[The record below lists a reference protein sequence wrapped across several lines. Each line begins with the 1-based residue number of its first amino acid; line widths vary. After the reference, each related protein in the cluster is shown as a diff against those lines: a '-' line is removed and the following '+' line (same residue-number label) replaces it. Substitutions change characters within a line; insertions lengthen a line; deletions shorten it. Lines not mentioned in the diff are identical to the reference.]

1 MEKFELA
8 DGESISTIIENCLE
22 ENPTACRKNL
32 GETKRMRHWS
42 RGHNS
47 LFEQVDILIHFNHST
62 SETQFESY

>member
-42 RGHNS
+42 RGH
-47 LFEQVDILIHFNHST
+47 
-62 SETQFESY
+62 QFIVRAGGHIDTFQPLYK